1 MSGLWWGCNVSIN
14 TTLCPT
20 NWLHQ
25 CRNTPLWNL
34 GTTNR
39 QKREHTNT
47 CSDLHCH
54 RISRNMVVASWRSQ
68 ASNPCRIQDGRCI
81 LCRLH
86 SVSSI
91 VSAVAPRK
99 SRHQRL
105 HPPQFAS
112 RQASPLS
119 KVVAHRRQTTMA
131 SRLNREKSVCKVC
144 AQCACTVSD
153 DNLFP
158 TTNEL
163 KGGLIKTNI
172 YKWSQCTCSRC
183 QCTCSR
189 Q

>member
-1 MSGLWWGCNVSIN
+1 MFQSIL
-14 TTLCPT
+14 LCFQPT
-20 NWLHQ
+20 
-25 CRNTPLWNL
+25 
-34 GTTNR
+34 GTTNAETLHSGILGTSTR
-39 QKREHTNT
+39 KKREHTNT

-54 RISRNMVVASWRSQ
+54 RISRNVVVASRGAKPPIRAEFKMVVASCVVFTQ
-68 ASNPCRIQDGRCI
+68 CPASCP
-81 LCRLH
+81 RL
-86 SVSSI
+86 
-91 VSAVAPRK
+91 RQEK

-119 KVVAHRRQTTMA
+119 NVVAHRRQTTMA
-131 SRLNREKSVCKVC
+131 SRLNREKSVFKVC

-163 KGGLIKTNI
+163 KRGLIKTNI

-183 QCTCSR
+183 QCACSR

>member
-1 MSGLWWGCNVSIN
+1 MSGLWWCCCNVSIK
-14 TTLCPT
+14 TTVSNQMAPPMPKHSILES
-20 NWLHQ
+20 WHHQ
-25 CRNTPLWNL
+25 SQETRAHKHLLRSALSAHLEKHGRRFPW
-34 GTTNR
+34 
-39 QKREHTNT
+39 
-47 CSDLHCH
+47 
-54 RISRNMVVASWRSQ
+54 SQ
-68 ASNPCRIQDGRCI
+68 ASNPCRIQDGKCI

-86 SVSSI
+86 SASSI

-99 SRHQRL
+99 SRYQRL

-131 SRLNREKSVCKVC
+131 SRLS
-144 AQCACTVSD
+144 ACTVSD

-163 KGGLIKTNI
+163 KGGLIKTTI

-183 QCTCSR
+183 QCTCNR